1 MKFILTVFFFFILH
15 SGFSQGIKSD
25 SIYKQKDLD
34 VEAEFNVNKLALFK
48 FVGTKFKAPPNV
60 TGKMYVEFV
69 VEVDGTLSNF
79 YVKKDL
85 GPAASAEAIRVLK
98 TSPIWKPGQK
108 DGRAVRSL
116 YSLPIVIQNR

>member
-1 MKFILTVFFFFILH
+1 MKHILTVFFFFILH
-15 SGFSQGIKSD
+15 SGFSQGIKND

-34 VEAEFNVNKLALFK
+34 VEAEFNVNKLTLFK
-48 FVGTKFKAPPNV
+48 FVGTNFKAPPDV

-69 VEVDGTLSNF
+69 VEVDGTLSNI
-79 YVKKDL
+79 YVKKNL

-116 YSLPIVIQNR
+116 YVLPILIQNR